1 MTTPSHDN
9 GLRTN
14 KQAMTR
20 QLSVDQILRL
30 TQRELVQFVQ
40 QNITH
45 EDGTWNVS
53 NIVDWEDVSQAK
65 RDLLAAKLL

>member
-1 MTTPSHDN
+1 MAT
-9 GLRTN
+9 
-14 KQAMTR
+14 

-53 NIVDWEDVSQAK
+53 NIVDWEDVSQTK